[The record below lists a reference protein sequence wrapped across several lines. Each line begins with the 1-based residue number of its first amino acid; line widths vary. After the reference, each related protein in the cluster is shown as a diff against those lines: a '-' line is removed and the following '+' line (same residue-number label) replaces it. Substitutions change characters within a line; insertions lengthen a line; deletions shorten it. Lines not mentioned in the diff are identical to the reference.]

1 MLHLCSGYEDNAT
14 VNMEVQILSLRS
26 FLLLFNCLNIKEIY
40 SAKKKNTKKK
50 YVALYMNPVNRNLK
64 IQKQLR
70 IIKILTNTAFS
81 ITKKVW
87 VVQ

>member
-1 MLHLCSGYEDNAT
+1 
-14 VNMEVQILSLRS
+14 
-26 FLLLFNCLNIKEIY
+26 
-40 SAKKKNTKKK
+40 
-50 YVALYMNPVNRNLK
+50 MNPVNRNLK

-87 VVQ
+87 VIQ